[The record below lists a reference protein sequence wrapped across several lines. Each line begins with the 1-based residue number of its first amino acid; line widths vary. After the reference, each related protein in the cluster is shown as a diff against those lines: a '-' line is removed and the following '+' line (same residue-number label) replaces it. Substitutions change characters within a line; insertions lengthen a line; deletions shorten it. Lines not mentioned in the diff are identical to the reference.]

1 MFKYTIKVKYPTF
14 TDWSTFEADNDNDA
28 NDIIENTIIK
38 QWGGSPMFDT
48 MKKDPIIIDDTTNA
62 AFVDACL
69 SDIAGFKR

>member
-1 MFKYTIKVKYPTF
+1 
-14 TDWSTFEADNDNDA
+14 
-28 NDIIENTIIK
+28 
-38 QWGGSPMFDT
+38 MFDT